1 MERRRLRRG
10 PPYKTVGLVALTIMG
25 LAGSL
30 LYLQFRGEL
39 TPTTKLTVVATRAGL
54 VMDPG
59 SKVTYNGVQIGRV
72 ASISETTR
80 DGKPAAKVVLDI
92 TPRYIKMIPANVAA
106 AIKATTVFGNKYV
119 ALTSPPQPTAQA
131 ITPSTVID
139 ARSVTTEF
147 NTVFETLISI
157 AEKVDPV
164 KVNLTL
170 SAAAQALTG
179 LGDKFGASLVNGNSI
194 LEDVNPQM
202 REVRADIRRLA
213 ALGETYANASPDLW
227 DALDYAVTTA
237 RALNRRQADLDAA
250 LLAAAGLGGTGADVF
265 GRGGTYLARGAADLV
280 SSSQLLDEYS
290 PEIFCTIRNF
300 NEVGPKIHNALGDN
314 GYSLGAHAAG
324 AIAGAPN
331 PYIWPENLPR
341 TNARGGPGGLPGCWQ
356 TITRQLWPAPFLV
369 MDTGASMAPYNHF
382 ELGSPLFLEHVWGRQ
397 LGDYTI
403 NP

>member
-10 PPYKTVGLVALTIMG
+10 PPYKTVGLVTLVIMVSV
-25 LAGSL
+25 GSL
-30 LYLQFRGEL
+30 LYLQFRGDL
-39 TPTTKLTVVATRAGL
+39 TPTTKLTMVAARAGL

-72 ASISETTR
+72 ASISEISR
-80 DGKPAAKVVLDI
+80 DGKPAAKVVLAI
-92 TPRYIKMIPANVAA
+92 TPRYVKTIPANVAA

-119 ALTSPPQPTAQA
+119 ALSSPPAPAGHS

-139 ARSVTTEF
+139 ASAVTTEF
-147 NTVFETLISI
+147 NTVFETLIAI
-157 AEKVDPV
+157 AEKIDPV

-179 LGDKFGASLVNGNSI
+179 LGEKFGASLVNGDAI
-194 LEDVNPQM
+194 FDDVNPRM
-202 REVRADIRRLA
+202 PELRADIARLA
-213 ALGETYANASPDLW
+213 ALGETYAHASPDLW
-227 DALDYAVTTA
+227 DALEHAVTAA
-237 RALNRRQADLDAA
+237 RTLNRRQADLDAA
-250 LLAAAGLGGTGADVF
+250 LLAAAGLGTAGADVF
-265 GRGGTYLARGAADLV
+265 GRAGPYLARGATDLV
-280 SSSQLLDEYS
+280 GSSQLLDEYS

-341 TNARGGPGGLPGCWQ
+341 TNARGGPGGRPGCWQ
-356 TITRQLWPAPFLV
+356 TITRELWPAPFLV

-382 ELGSPLFLEHVWGRQ
+382 DLGSPLFLEHVWGRQ
-397 LGDYTI
+397 VGDYTI

>member
-10 PPYKTVGLVALTIMG
+10 PPHKAVGLVTVAVMG
-25 LAGSL
+25 LIGSL
-30 LYLQFRGEL
+30 LYLQFRGDL
-39 TPTTKLTVVATRAGL
+39 TPTTKLTLMAARAGL
-54 VMDPG
+54 VLDPG

-72 ASISETTR
+72 ERISETTR
-80 DGKPAAKVVLDI
+80 DGKPAAKLVLDI
-92 TPRYIKMIPANVAA
+92 TPRYLKLIPANVAA
-106 AIKATTVFGNKYV
+106 TIKATTVFGNKYV
-119 ALTSPPQPTAQA
+119 ALRSPAQPAAQSIA
-131 ITPSTVID
+131 PAAVIE
-139 ARSVTTEF
+139 ATSVTTEF
-147 NTVFETLISI
+147 NTVFETLMSI

-179 LGDKFGASLVNGNSI
+179 LGDRFGASLVNGNTI
-194 LEDVNPQM
+194 LDDVNPRM
-202 REVRADIRRLA
+202 PEIRADAARLA
-213 ALGETYANASPDLW
+213 ALAETYARASPDLW
-227 DALDYAVTTA
+227 GALDHAVTAA
-237 RALNRRQADLDAA
+237 RTLNRQQIDLDAA
-250 LLAAAGLGGTGADVF
+250 LLAAAGLGGTGADIF
-265 GRGGTYLARGAADLV
+265 GRGGPYLARGADDLV
-280 SSSQLLDEYS
+280 TSSQLLDEYS

-300 NEVGPKIHNALGDN
+300 DEVGPRIHNALGDN

-341 TNARGGPGGLPGCWQ
+341 TNARGGPGGRPGCWQ

-382 ELGSPLFLEHVWGRQ
+382 ELGSPLFVEHVWGRQ

>member
-10 PPYKTVGLVALTIMG
+10 PPHKAVGLVTVAVMG
-25 LAGSL
+25 LVGSL
-30 LYLQFRGEL
+30 LYLQFRGDL
-39 TPTTKLTVVATRAGL
+39 TPTTKLTMVAARAGL
-54 VMDPG
+54 VLDPG

-72 ASISETTR
+72 DRISETTR
-80 DGKPAAKVVLDI
+80 DGKPAAKLVLDI
-92 TPRYIKMIPANVAA
+92 TPRYLKLIPANVAA
-106 AIKATTVFGNKYV
+106 TIKATTVFGNKYV
-119 ALTSPPQPTAQA
+119 ALSSPPQPAAQSIAPAAVIEATA
-131 ITPSTVID
+131 
-139 ARSVTTEF
+139 VTTEF
-147 NTVFETLISI
+147 NTVFATLMSI

-179 LGDKFGASLVNGNSI
+179 LGDRFGASLVNGNTI
-194 LEDVNPQM
+194 LDDVNPRM
-202 REVRADIRRLA
+202 PEIRADAARLA
-213 ALGETYANASPDLW
+213 ALVDAYASASPDLW
-227 DALDYAVTTA
+227 DALDHAVTAA
-237 RALNRRQADLDAA
+237 RTFNRQQIDLDAA
-250 LLAAAGLGGTGADVF
+250 LLAAAGLGGTGADVL
-265 GRGGTYLARGAADLV
+265 GRGGPYLARGADDLV
-280 SSSQLLDEYS
+280 TPSQLLDEYS

-300 NEVGPKIHNALGDN
+300 DEVGPRIHNALGDN

-341 TNARGGPGGLPGCWQ
+341 TNARGGPGGRPGCWQ

-382 ELGSPLFLEHVWGRQ
+382 ELGSPLFVEHVWGRQ

>member
-1 MERRRLRRG
+1 MERRRVRRG
-10 PPYKTVGLVALTIMG
+10 PPYKSVGLVTVVIVG
-25 LAGSL
+25 LVGSL

-39 TPTTKLTVVATRAGL
+39 TPTTKLTMVAARAGL
-54 VMDPG
+54 VLDPG

-72 ASISETTR
+72 TGISEITR
-80 DGKPAAKVVLDI
+80 DGMPAAKLVLDI
-92 TPRYIKMIPANVAA
+92 TPRYLNLIPANVAA
-106 AIKATTVFGNKYV
+106 TIKATTVFGNKYV
-119 ALTSPPQPTAQA
+119 ALSSPPGPPAQP
-131 ITPSTVID
+131 ITPATVIE
-139 ARSVTTEF
+139 ATSVTTEF
-147 NTVFETLISI
+147 NTVFETLVSI

-170 SAAAQALTG
+170 GAAAQALSG
-179 LGDKFGASLVNGNSI
+179 LGARFGDSLVNGNTI
-194 LEDVNPQM
+194 LDDVNPRM
-202 REVRADIRRLA
+202 REIRADVARLA

-227 DALDYAVTTA
+227 AALDHAVTAA
-237 RALNRRQADLDAA
+237 RTLNRQQVDLDAA
-250 LLAAAGLGGTGADVF
+250 LLATAGLGGTGADVF
-265 GRGGTYLARGAADLV
+265 GRGGPYLARGAGDLV
-280 SSSQLLDEYS
+280 TSSQLLDEYS

-300 NEVGPKIHNALGDN
+300 AEVGPKIHNALGDN

-341 TNARGGPGGLPGCWQ
+341 TNARGGPGGRPGCWQ

-382 ELGSPLFLEHVWGRQ
+382 EIGSPLFVEHVWGRQ
-397 LGDYTI
+397 VGDYTI

>member
-1 MERRRLRRG
+1 MERRRVRRG
-10 PPYKTVGLVALTIMG
+10 PPYKSVGLVTVVIMG
-25 LAGSL
+25 LVGSL
-30 LYLQFRGEL
+30 LYLQFRGDL
-39 TPTTKLTVVATRAGL
+39 TPTTKLTMVADRAGL
-54 VMDPG
+54 ILDPG

-72 ASISETTR
+72 AGISEITR
-80 DGKPAAKVVLDI
+80 GGKPAAKLVLDI
-92 TPRYIKMIPANVAA
+92 TPRYLNRIPANVAA
-106 AIKATTVFGNKYV
+106 SIKATTVFGNKYV
-119 ALTSPPQPTAQA
+119 ALSPPPRPAPQP
-131 ITPSTVID
+131 ITPATVIE
-139 ARSVTTEF
+139 ATSVTTEF
-147 NTVFETLISI
+147 NTVFETLVSI

-164 KVNLTL
+164 KLNLTL
-170 SAAAQALTG
+170 GAAAQALTG
-179 LGDKFGASLVNGNSI
+179 LGARFGASVVNGNTI
-194 LEDVNPQM
+194 LDDVNPRM
-202 REVRADIRRLA
+202 GEIRSDVARLA

-227 DALDYAVTTA
+227 AALDDAVTAA
-237 RALNRRQADLDAA
+237 RTLDRQHVDLDAA

-265 GRGGTYLARGAADLV
+265 GRGGPYLARGADDLLT
-280 SSSQLLDEYS
+280 SSRLLDEYS

-300 NEVGPKIHNALGDN
+300 AEVGPRIHNALGDN

-341 TNARGGPGGLPGCWQ
+341 TNARGGPGGRPGCWQ

-397 LGDYTI
+397 VGDYTI

>member
-1 MERRRLRRG
+1 MERRRSRRG
-10 PPYKTVGLVALTIMG
+10 PRYKSVGLVTVVIMG
-25 LAGSL
+25 LVGSL
-30 LYLQFRGEL
+30 LYLQFRGDL
-39 TPTTKLTVVATRAGL
+39 TPKTKLTLVAARAGL
-54 VMDPG
+54 VLDPG

-72 ASISETTR
+72 ASISEITR

-92 TPRYIKMIPANVAA
+92 TPRYVKMMPANVVA

-119 ALTSPPQPTAQA
+119 ALNSPPQPAAQP

-139 ARSVTTEF
+139 ATAVTTEF
-147 NTVFETLISI
+147 NTVFETLMSI

-179 LGDKFGASLVNGNSI
+179 LGEKFGASLVNGNTI
-194 LEDVNPQM
+194 LDDVNPQM
-202 REVRADIRRLA
+202 GDLRADIARLA
-213 ALGETYANASPDLW
+213 ALGDTYANASPDLW
-227 DALDYAVTTA
+227 AALDHAVTASRT
-237 RALNRRQADLDAA
+237 LNRRQVDLDAA

-265 GRGGTYLARGAADLV
+265 GRGGPYLARGAADLV
-280 SSSQLLDEYS
+280 GSSQLLDEYS

-300 NEVGPKIHNALGDN
+300 NEVGPRIHNALGDN

-341 TNARGGPGGLPGCWQ
+341 TNARGGPGGRPGCWQ

-382 ELGSPLFLEHVWGRQ
+382 EIGSPLFVEHVWGRQ
-397 LGDYTI
+397 VGDYTI

>member
-1 MERRRLRRG
+1 MERRHLRRG
-10 PPYKTVGLVALTIMG
+10 PPYKSIGLVTVVLMG
-25 LAGSL
+25 LVGSL
-30 LYLQFRGEL
+30 LYLQFRGDL
-39 TPTTKLTVVATRAGL
+39 TPMTKLTMVAARAGL
-54 VMDPG
+54 VLDPG

-72 ASISETTR
+72 AAISEITR
-80 DGKPAAKVVLDI
+80 DGKPAAKLVLDI
-92 TPRYIKMIPANVAA
+92 TPRYVKLIPANVAA
-106 AIKATTVFGNKYV
+106 TVKATTVFGNKYV
-119 ALTSPPQPTAQA
+119 ALSSPPQPAAQS

-139 ARSVTTEF
+139 ATAVTTEF
-147 NTVFETLISI
+147 NTVFDTLMSI

-179 LGDKFGASLVNGNSI
+179 LGEKFGASLVNGNAT
-194 LEDVNPQM
+194 LDDVNPRM
-202 REVRADIRRLA
+202 PEIRADIARLA
-213 ALGETYANASPDLW
+213 ALDETYANASPDLW
-227 DALDYAVTTA
+227 EALDHAVIAA
-237 RALNRRQADLDAA
+237 RTLNRQQVDLDTA
-250 LLAAAGLGGTGADVF
+250 LLATSGLGGTGAEVF
-265 GRGGTYLARGAADLV
+265 ARAGPYLARGAADLV
-280 SSSQLLDEYS
+280 GSSQLLDEYS

-300 NEVGPKIHNALGDN
+300 NEVAPKIHNALGDN

-341 TNARGGPGGLPGCWQ
+341 TNARGGPGGRAGCWQ

-382 ELGSPLFLEHVWGRQ
+382 ELGSPLVVEHVWGRQ

>member
-1 MERRRLRRG
+1 M
-10 PPYKTVGLVALTIMG
+10 
-25 LAGSL
+25 
-30 LYLQFRGEL
+30 
-39 TPTTKLTVVATRAGL
+39 
-54 VMDPG
+54 
-59 SKVTYNGVQIGRV
+59 QIGRV
-72 ASISETTR
+72 ASISEITR

-92 TPRYIKMIPANVAA
+92 TPRYVRMIPANVAA

-119 ALTSPPQPTAQA
+119 ALNSPPRPAAQA

-179 LGDKFGASLVNGNSI
+179 LGDKFGASVVNGNTI
-194 LEDVNPQM
+194 LDDVNPRM
-202 REVRADIRRLA
+202 REIRADLQRLA
-213 ALGETYANASPDLW
+213 ALGDTYANASSDLW
-227 DALDYAVTTA
+227 DALDHAVTTA
-237 RALNRRQADLDAA
+237 RALNRQQADLDAA

-265 GRGGTYLARGAADLV
+265 GRGGPYLARGAADLV

-382 ELGSPLFLEHVWGRQ
+382 EIGSPLFVEHVWGRQ